1 MALPSFVQSRESLI
15 GIILVLAVVTLAII
29 FGGATLGIPAAVI
42 GLLFVMYLLQPSDT
56 EKNPQIKIFSGKPN
70 LSAEEAVLVRS
81 TQAAAIE
88 AKRIKDLSDMDAVLQ
103 KVRDAEID
111 MQEKNAA
118 KEKASQEAQQAQK
131 FSAMELENQELT
143 MAINNELL
151 KAQLQSAQQAKID
164 NALGVSSNKKKPRRY
179 SAPLPGETV
188 ETTSKPIRPTD
199 HRPYTTRAQ
208 TLWRKN

>member
-151 KAQLQSAQQAKID
+151 KAQLQSAQQAK
-164 NALGVSSNKKKPRRY
+164 
-179 SAPLPGETV
+179 
-188 ETTSKPIRPTD
+188 
-199 HRPYTTRAQ
+199 
-208 TLWRKN
+208 